1 MLRVDSVDKS
11 FGALRAVRGV
21 SLAVAA
27 GERRALIG
35 PNGAGKTTLFGLVAG
50 ALRPDRGRVFLRGRD
65 VTRAGVAARARA
77 GLGRS
82 FQRNALFDALSV
94 RENLEVAALLAAGD
108 GAVFWP
114 APRRSRR
121 AAARAEEVAAAVGVA
136 DRLDA
141 PASALAYGLRRQL
154 EVGLALA
161 GRPALLMLD
170 EPTAGMSPAETAAM
184 TALVAGLPRDVA
196 VLVVEHDMDLVFDLA
211 DRITVLDSGAVLFEG
226 APDAV
231 RDSDLVRARYLG
243 DPGAAP

>member
-35 PNGAGKTTLFGLVAG
+35 PNGAGKTTLFGLIAG
-50 ALRPDRGRVFLRGRD
+50 AIRPDRGRVLLRGRD
-65 VTRAGVAARARA
+65 VTRAGVDARARA

-184 TALVAGLPRDVA
+184 TALIAGLPRA
-196 VLVVEHDMDLVFDLA
+196 MAILVVEHDMDMVFDLA
-211 DRITVLDSGAVLFEG
+211 DRITVLDSGATLFEG

-231 RDSDLVRARYLG
+231 RDSELVRARYLG
-243 DPGAAP
+243 AAP